1 MRRSL
6 TLNLN
11 DVELNSLYALDAE
24 CLARLAALLGM
35 DEDRPK
41 FSAEYEKMKRLIN
54 EKLWN
59 ERAGIYENRF
69 WDGRFS
75 PRLSPTN
82 FYPLFAGVAGP
93 DQARRMIREHQLNR
107 EEFWGPNVAPTI
119 ARNDPAFADQFYW
132 RGDIWGPTNYML
144 YQGLNRYRFDGGEA
158 LDYARKSYA
167 LFMDDWKT
175 NHHSDENYHAWGGNG
190 GGDTHYTWGTL
201 LCLVALEQYID
212 ENPWDGL
219 RFGALSP
226 PEAGTLTGA
235 VWEGH
240 RYEITIGPSRTALTE
255 DGKLRFD
262 ADSGVVVRHYRP
274 QAFSIKSAQPVNVT
288 VTELNATRLELRI
301 DGKSAGPVTGRHGRV
316 DIAIPAGEHQVE
328 LIQ

>member
-1 MRRSL
+1 M
-6 TLNLN
+6 
-11 DVELNSLYALDAE
+11 
-24 CLARLAALLGM
+24 
-35 DEDRPK
+35 
-41 FSAEYEKMKRLIN
+41 
-54 EKLWN
+54 
-59 ERAGIYENRF
+59 
-69 WDGRFS
+69 
-75 PRLSPTN
+75 
-82 FYPLFAGVAGP
+82 
-93 DQARRMIREHQLNR
+93 
-107 EEFWGPNVAPTI
+107 
-119 ARNDPAFADQFYW
+119 
-132 RGDIWGPTNYML
+132 
-144 YQGLNRYRFDGGEA
+144 
-158 LDYARKSYA
+158 
-167 LFMDDWKT
+167 
-175 NHHSDENYHAWGGNG
+175 
-190 GGDTHYTWGTL
+190 
-201 LCLVALEQYID
+201 ALEQYID

>member
-93 DQARRMIREHQLNR
+93 DQARRMIREHLLNR

-167 LFMDDWKT
+167 YSW
-175 NHHSDENYHAWGGNG
+175 
-190 GGDTHYTWGTL
+190 
-201 LCLVALEQYID
+201 
-212 ENPWDGL
+212 
-219 RFGALSP
+219 
-226 PEAGTLTGA
+226 
-235 VWEGH
+235 
-240 RYEITIGPSRTALTE
+240 TIGKQTITRMKTITRGAATAAAIRTILGARCCAWWPWSSILTRTRGT
-255 DGKLRFD
+255 DC
-262 ADSGVVVRHYRP
+262 V
-274 QAFSIKSAQPVNVT
+274 SA
-288 VTELNATRLELRI
+288 R
-301 DGKSAGPVTGRHGRV
+301 
-316 DIAIPAGEHQVE
+316 
-328 LIQ
+328 